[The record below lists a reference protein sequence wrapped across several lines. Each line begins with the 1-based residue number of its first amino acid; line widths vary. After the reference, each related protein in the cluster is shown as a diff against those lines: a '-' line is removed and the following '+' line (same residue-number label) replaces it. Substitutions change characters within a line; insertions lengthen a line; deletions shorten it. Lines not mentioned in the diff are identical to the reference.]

1 MTFTLGIRKEDKN
14 KWERRV
20 PLIPGHLKELK
31 EKFGVETIIQP
42 SKIRTFSDK
51 NFEDADV
58 VINEDLSSSSVVFAI
73 KEIPIDFFEPG
84 KTYVFFSHTIK
95 GQKHNMPMLKKMMEL
110 ECNLID
116 YEKITDKKGRRLVF
130 FGRFAGLAGMIDTLW
145 AFGQRMRW
153 KRIKTPFSEIKQTIH
168 YKNLDEAKLH
178 LEEVGNRI
186 EQEGLPDS
194 ITPFVIGFA
203 GYGNVSKGAQEIL
216 DILPIE
222 EISPKQLKAI
232 GENSSNKVVYKVVF
246 KEEDTVEP
254 ILNDENFDLQEY
266 HDQPNLY
273 HSVFH
278 QYINRLT
285 ILMNCIYWDKQYPR
299 LITKKFMKE
308 NYDCRTKIQV
318 IGDIS
323 VDINGAIEFTE
334 KATSPDNPIFV
345 YNHLS
350 GEIIDGYAGSGI
362 VVMAVDNLP
371 CEVPRESSQAFSDIL
386 LPFVPPIV
394 KADFSVDFDNLDLPP
409 EIKKA
414 VILHH
419 GKLTPDYRYINKF
432 L

>member
-1 MTFTLGIRKEDKN
+1 MTFTLGIRREDKN

-20 PLIPGHLKELK
+20 PLTPEHLRELK
-31 EKFGVETIIQP
+31 EKYGVETIIQP

-51 NFEDADV
+51 DFEDLGV

-95 GQKHNMPMLKKMMEL
+95 GQKYNMPMLKKMMEL
-110 ECNLID
+110 GCNLID
-116 YEKITDKKGRRLVF
+116 YEKITDEKGRRLVF
-130 FGRFAGLAGMIDTLW
+130 FGRFAGFAGMIDTLW
-145 AFGQRMRW
+145 AFGQRMKW
-153 KRIKTPFSEIKQTIH
+153 KGIETPFSEIRQTIH
-168 YKNLDEAKLH
+168 YKDLDEAKLH
-178 LEEVGNRI
+178 FEEVGNRI
-186 EQEGLPDS
+186 KQEGLPDPL
-194 ITPFVIGFA
+194 IPFVVGFA
-203 GYGNVSKGAQEIL
+203 GYGNVSKGAQKIL
-216 DILPIE
+216 DILPME

-232 GENSSNKVVYKVVF
+232 GENPSDRVIYKVVF
-246 KEEDTVEP
+246 KEEDMVEP
-254 ILNDENFDLQEY
+254 LSAEKEFDLQEY
-266 HDQPNLY
+266 YTQPNLY
-273 HSVFH
+273 RSVFQ
-278 QYINRLT
+278 QYIKYLT
-285 ILMNCIYWDKQYPR
+285 VLMNCIYWDKQYPR
-299 LITKKFMKE
+299 LITKEFMKK
-308 NYDCRTKIQV
+308 NYSSNSTLQV

-334 KATSPDNPIFV
+334 KATSPDKPIFV

-350 GEIIDGYAGSGI
+350 GKIIDGYVGSGI

-371 CEVPRESSQAFSDIL
+371 CELPKESSRKFSDSLFRFI
-386 LPFVPPIV
+386 PPIV

-419 GKLTPDYRYINKF
+419 GKLTPDYRYMNKF